1 MRKTSVIMV
10 CWILF
15 QCLWA
20 QADSTR
26 HAAAVE
32 ELKLNPG
39 FLKAL
44 DRAFEIAPETEELP
58 RENELT
64 REQLHEWVGRTRDDT
79 ASMRQRRKFT
89 REYFAYKCY
98 LKEFCTLPKDSIRIH
113 ITGLSPARSILS
125 TGKWDFN
132 HGLSMLLSKKYRQ
145 RAKSQQLAASHRKE
159 MDLLFPLAEGEEI
172 RPSDTGARS
181 TWEAPD
187 WLKGLTK

>member
-1 MRKTSVIMV
+1 MV
-10 CWILF
+10 CWILCQC

-20 QADSTR
+20 QADSMQPPASETN
-26 HAAAVE
+26 
-32 ELKLNPG
+32 LKLNRG

-44 DRAFEIAPETEELP
+44 DRAFEIAPEKEELP
-58 RENELT
+58 QENELT
-64 REQLHEWVGRTRDDT
+64 REQLHEWVGRPDDDT
-79 ASMRQRRKFT
+79 ASMRQRQKFT

-113 ITGLSPARSILS
+113 ITGLSPARNILS
-125 TGKWDFN
+125 TGTWDFN

-145 RAKSQQLAASHRKE
+145 RAKSQRLAASHRKE
-159 MDLLFPLAEGEEI
+159 MDLLFPLAGDEEI

>member
-10 CWILF
+10 CLILC

-20 QADSTR
+20 QSDSTQP
-26 HAAAVE
+26 AAIE
-32 ELKLNPG
+32 TNLKLNPE

-44 DRAFEIAPETEELP
+44 NRAFEIAPAKEDIPKES
-58 RENELT
+58 ELT
-64 REQLHEWVGRTRDDT
+64 REQLHKWVGQTVDDT
-79 ASMRQRRKFT
+79 ASMRKRQKFT

-98 LKEFCTLPKDSIRIH
+98 LKEFCTLPKDSIHIR
-113 ITGLSPARSILS
+113 ITGLSPAPNLHSS
-125 TGKWDFN
+125 GTWDFN
-132 HGLSMLLSKKYRQ
+132 HGLSMLLSRKYRQ
-145 RAKSQQLAASHRKE
+145 RAKSQRLAASHRQE
-159 MDLLFPLAEGEEI
+159 MDLLFPLAESDEI